1 MFRLSE
7 NLAPGAILC
16 GCRISSRDE
25 LLAEIVRTAGAVHG
39 WNDADEIVARVVA
52 REAQMST
59 AIGQSIAIPH
69 ARLERLDRIQVAV
82 ACLPAGVDFKA
93 PDRKPVRLVLLLV
106 SPVSAPAIHVQALA
120 AVSRIK
126 LPFVEKLVGSPAPA
140 DFLRALAEWEA
151 SQEK

>member
-7 NLAPGAILC
+7 NLAPEAILC
-16 GCRISSRDE
+16 GCKIASRDE
-25 LLAEIVRTAGAVHG
+25 LLTEIVRTAGAVHG

-59 AIGQSIAIPH
+59 AIGQGIAVPH
-69 ARLERLDRIQVAV
+69 ARLEWLDRIQVAV
-82 ACLPAGVDFKA
+82 ACLPDGLDFRA

-106 SPVSAPAIHVQALA
+106 SPISAPAIHVQALA

-126 LPFVEKLVGSPAPA
+126 MPFVERLVGSSTPAE
-140 DFLRALAEWEA
+140 FLHALAEWETSPA
-151 SQEK
+151 K

>member
-1 MFRLSE
+1 MFKLSE
-7 NLAPGAILC
+7 NLAPEAILC

-25 LLAEIVRTAGAVHG
+25 LLAEIVRTAGKVHG
-39 WNDADEIVARVVA
+39 WNDADEIVARVIA

-59 AIGQSIAIPH
+59 AIGQAIAIPH
-69 ARLERLDRIQVAV
+69 ARLERLDQIQVAV
-82 ACLPAGVDFKA
+82 ACLPGGVDFRS

-106 SPVSAPAIHVQALA
+106 SPISAPVIHVQALA

-126 LPFVEKLVGSPAPA
+126 LPFVERLVASPTPA
-140 DFLRALAEWEA
+140 EFLRALAEWEA

>member
-7 NLAPGAILC
+7 IVSPGAVLC
-16 GCRISSRDE
+16 GCEISSRDE
-25 LLAEIVRTAGAVHG
+25 LLTEIVRTAGGVHG
-39 WNDADEIVARVVA
+39 WDDADGIVERVVA

-59 AIGQSIAIPH
+59 AIGQGIAIPH
-69 ARLERLDRIQVAV
+69 ARLERLERIQVAA
-82 ACLPAGVDFKA
+82 ACVPGGVDFRA

-126 LPFVEKLVGSPAPA
+126 LPFVERLVASPTPA
-140 DFLRALAEWEA
+140 DFVSALAEWEA

>member
-7 NLAPGAILC
+7 NLSPETVLC
-16 GCRISSRDE
+16 GCRIPSRDE
-25 LLAEIVRTAGAVHG
+25 LLTEIVRMAGKVHG
-39 WNDADEIVARVVA
+39 WDDAGEIVARVVA

-59 AIGQSIAIPH
+59 AIGQGIAIPH
-69 ARLERLDRIQVAV
+69 ARLERLDRIQVAA
-82 ACLPAGVDFKA
+82 ACVPGGVDFRA

-106 SPVSAPAIHVQALA
+106 SPICAPAIHVQALA

-126 LPFVEKLVGSPAPA
+126 LPFVERLVGSPTPA
-140 DFLRALAEWEA
+140 EFVSALAEWEA